1 MAHTRRLSGTAL
13 LAALTLALGACA
25 GTPEDPPTSS
35 TTPPTSSSPG
45 TLPEAEEAEVDLAP
59 TDEIT
64 LSVPAMDPGGS
75 YGEITYVVTEDT
87 LTSSYTLRDDT
98 ILYSIPRPLPA
109 ADRERFEEIT
119 EAYVAT
125 APRDRGPECPHGAAG
140 TVEVSG
146 SVTHLS
152 EASPCSADSPMNAL
166 FDAANGL
173 RDDDVKQLARPHQW
187 WTVEIRPW
195 EGEGPDESAPVES
208 YSLSPSGH
216 QNEMTIRAENTRLGW
231 GGSLVLGPGD
241 RETSLDAGG
250 TAAVLTA
257 LNEVLLDGDPARC
270 EDPTGE
276 VRLLDDGDPELVR
289 TVRLCPGDEPEVLV
303 EELRAL

>member
-195 EGEGPDESAPVES
+195 EGGRSRRVRPGRELLAEPLRPPERDDH
-208 YSLSPSGH
+208 SGGEH
-216 QNEMTIRAENTRLGW
+216 PARV